1 MQVMLQEWMLDLGST
16 VCELRHRRPLSSG
29 HQRHQDRCRESRRCL
44 AQFLAACQGPAPGF
58 TRAVHKAVEKART
71 LLLLL

>member
-1 MQVMLQEWMLDLGST
+1 MQVMLQEWILALDST

-58 TRAVHKAVEKART
+58 TRAVHRAGEMVRT
-71 LLLLL
+71 SLLLL